1 MAQGLSRVE
10 ELFEARSPKLVAE
23 ICDLDG
29 TIQIENTDKNTIV
42 RVIAEDLMEEEYYLQ
57 EDFVANV
64 KVGQNIKSKQ
74 IIARSTKDKQKI
86 VASFP

>member
-1 MAQGLSRVE
+1 
-10 ELFEARSPKLVAE
+10 
-23 ICDLDG
+23 
-29 TIQIENTDKNTIV
+29 
-42 RVIAEDLMEEEYYLQ
+42 MEEEYYLQ